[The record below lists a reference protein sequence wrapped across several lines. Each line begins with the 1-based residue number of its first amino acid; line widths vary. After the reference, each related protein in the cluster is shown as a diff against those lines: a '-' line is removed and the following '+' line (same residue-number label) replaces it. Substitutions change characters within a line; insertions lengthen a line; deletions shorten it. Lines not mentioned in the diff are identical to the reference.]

1 MDDRDIGQEVLEA
14 IREIK
19 AYKAGQIDL
28 RVRKLRQPS
37 APLDIRKKLQR
48 SQTAFAGMMG
58 VSLRTAEQHPHV
70 FMHLT

>member
-1 MDDRDIGQEVLEA
+1 MDDRDIGQEILEG
-14 IREIK
+14 IGEIK

-48 SQTAFAGMMG
+48 SQTAFAAMMG

>member
-1 MDDRDIGQEVLEA
+1 MDDRDIGQEVLEG
-14 IREIK
+14 IGEIK

-37 APLDIRKKLQR
+37 APLDIRKKLKP
-48 SQTAFAGMMG
+48 SQTAFVGMTG
-58 VSLRTAEQHPHV
+58 VSLRTAVQHPHV

>member
-1 MDDRDIGQEVLEA
+1 MDDRDIGQEILEG

-37 APLDIRKKLQR
+37 APLDIRKKLQLT
-48 SQTAFAGMMG
+48 QTAFAGMMG
-58 VSLRTAEQHPHV
+58 VSLRTSEQRPHV